1 MHHLLRVQPLLA
13 AALLAALSTAA
24 HATDTR
30 SGTLVFHNEVRTID
44 FSMAGAGAV
53 DIASTSWQYGTNF
66 DPAASIWVRSGT
78 DYTLVAQNDDDD
90 ISAFDPLGN
99 FNFRLQLTL
108 DAGSYRLAVVASP
121 NAPTGSL
128 LSQGFS
134 ADGETPITL
143 ADWTQPSANPN
154 FPDQKGGFF
163 SVTFDGASSVSAVPE
178 PATWLMLALGAGGL
192 LRRFRRAV

>member
-1 MHHLLRVQPLLA
+1 MNRNIPVRPLFA
-13 AALLAALSTAA
+13 AALLAALATTA

-30 SGTLVFHNEVRTID
+30 SGTLGFHNDVRSID
-44 FSMAGAGAV
+44 FSMAGTGTV

-66 DPAASIWVRSGT
+66 DPSASIWVRTGA
-78 DYTLVAQNDDDD
+78 DYTLIAQNDDDD
-90 ISAFDPLGN
+90 ISPFDPLGN

-128 LSQGFS
+128 LSQGFI
-134 ADGETPITL
+134 ADGETPIAL

-154 FPDQKGGFF
+154 FPDQKGSFF
-163 SVTFDGASSVSAVPE
+163 IVTFDGASSVSAVPE
-178 PATWLMLALGAGGL
+178 PATWLMLAVGAGV
-192 LRRFRRAV
+192 LRRRIRKAA

>member
-1 MHHLLRVQPLLA
+1 VSPLLA
-13 AALLAALSTAA
+13 AGLLAALSTAA
-24 HATDTR
+24 QATDTR
-30 SGTLVFHNEVRTID
+30 SGTLTFHNEVRTID
-44 FSMAGAGAV
+44 FSMAGAGTV
-53 DIASTSWQYGTNF
+53 DIASTSWLYGINF
-66 DPAASIWVRSGT
+66 DPAASVWVQSGA
-78 DYTLVAQNDDDD
+78 DYTLLAQNDDDE

-99 FNFRLQLTL
+99 FNFRLQLAL
-108 DAGSYRLAVVASP
+108 DAGSYRLAVLASP
-121 NAPTGSL
+121 NTPAGNL

-134 ADGETPITL
+134 ADSETPIAL
-143 ADWTQPSANPN
+143 ADWSQPSANPN